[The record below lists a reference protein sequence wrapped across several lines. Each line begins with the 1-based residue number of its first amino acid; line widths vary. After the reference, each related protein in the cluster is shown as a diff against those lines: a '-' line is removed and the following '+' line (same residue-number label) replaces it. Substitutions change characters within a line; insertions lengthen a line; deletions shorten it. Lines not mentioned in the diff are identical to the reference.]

1 MGLRQLL
8 AIGALSTFVSFP
20 FLQCHGQIGQI
31 YPQRNSI
38 VTGDCQADLKPATAV
53 ISGGVAASALKPTEA
68 AEQLD
73 KQLALIRTYIQQNQG
88 TLKELERERMIH
100 TEGSVNGQPRDPSFQ
115 VAQRLRAEFP
125 ADAPVD
131 RILER
136 LMELGMDR
144 FGENMSLPEYRTSIV
159 VVHYEI
165 ANFEAQLK
173 QIREHC
179 IAEAWKQ
186 WCGSPT
192 TEKPE
197 CKASAPPESLQIQ
210 SFNLRSTDKLMRADG
225 ASDYFRLAIYPSQPP
240 AMPPE
245 LLGNVSI
252 HLVGSIVLNN
262 PVPNKP

>member
-1 MGLRQLL
+1 MASR
-8 AIGALSTFVSFP
+8 AIPVFKSRKGCERNFP
-20 FLQCHGQIGQI
+20 
-31 YPQRNSI
+31 
-38 VTGDCQADLKPATAV
+38 
-53 ISGGVAASALKPTEA
+53 
-68 AEQLD
+68 
-73 KQLALIRTYIQQNQG
+73 RTHRW
-88 TLKELERERMIH
+88 TVFSK
-100 TEGSVNGQPRDPSFQ
+100 
-115 VAQRLRAEFP
+115 
-125 ADAPVD
+125 
-131 RILER
+131 R

-173 QIREHC
+173 QIRERC

>member
-1 MGLRQLL
+1 MGLRQIF
-8 AIGALSTFVSFP
+8 AIGALSTFLFCPFP
-20 FLQCHGQIGQI
+20 QCHAQIGQI

-53 ISGGVAASALKPTEA
+53 ISGGVAVSALKPTDA
-68 AEQLD
+68 ADQLD
-73 KQLALIRTYIQQNQG
+73 KQLELIRSYIHQNQG
-88 TLKELERERMIH
+88 TLKELERERLIH

-165 ANFEAQLK
+165 ADFETQLK
-173 QIREHC
+173 QIRERC
-179 IAEAWKQ
+179 VAEAWKQ
-186 WCGSPT
+186 WCGSAT
-192 TEKPE
+192 AEKPE
-197 CKASAPPESLQIQ
+197 CKAPAPPESLQIQ
-210 SFNLRSTDKLMRADG
+210 GLNLHSTEKLMRADG
-225 ASDYFRLAIYPSQPP
+225 VPDYFRLAIYPSQPP

-245 LLGNVSI
+245 LLGNVPI
-252 HLVGSIVLNN
+252 HLVGNIVLNS